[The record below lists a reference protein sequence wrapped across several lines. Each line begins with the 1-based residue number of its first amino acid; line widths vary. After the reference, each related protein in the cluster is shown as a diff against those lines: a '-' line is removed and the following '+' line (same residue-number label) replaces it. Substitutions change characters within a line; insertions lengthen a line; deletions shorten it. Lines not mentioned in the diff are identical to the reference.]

1 MVKFY
6 ARHFYFWSN
15 VAIYAHCV
23 AFQLN
28 FMVKFYA
35 ILAIYAIL
43 AEFYGQIYRQAL
55 LFLVKCCDLR
65 TLCCILTFNVAIHA
79 LCRILAEFYGQVLCH
94 FS

>member
-6 ARHFYFWSN
+6 ARHFYFWSD

-28 FMVKFYA
+28 FMFKFYA

-43 AEFYGQIYRQAL
+43 AEFYGQI
-55 LFLVKCCDLR
+55 
-65 TLCCILTFNVAIHA
+65 
-79 LCRILAEFYGQVLCH
+79 
-94 FS
+94 

>member
-6 ARHFYFWSN
+6 ARHYYFWSN

-35 ILAIYAIL
+35 ILAIYAIYAIL
-43 AEFYGQIYRQAL
+43 AEFYGQI
-55 LFLVKCCDLR
+55 
-65 TLCCILTFNVAIHA
+65 
-79 LCRILAEFYGQVLCH
+79 
-94 FS
+94 

>member
-6 ARHFYFWSN
+6 ARHYYFWSN

-43 AEFYGQIYRQAL
+43 AEFYGFSGLRKAL
-55 LFLVKCCDLR
+55 FWKTALATSLRLDL
-65 TLCCILTFNVAIHA
+65 
-79 LCRILAEFYGQVLCH
+79 VLCKKGR
-94 FS
+94 